1 MFIKFN
7 VKISK
12 NYANKKKVSYWLD
25 KVGITFLSNRI
36 GVLTWGIGFAVNCV
50 RPSGLSATLI
60 HRRRS
65 C

>member
-36 GVLTWGIGFAVNCV
+36 GVLTLG
-50 RPSGLSATLI
+50 
-60 HRRRS
+60 RS
-65 C
+65 VLQVFR